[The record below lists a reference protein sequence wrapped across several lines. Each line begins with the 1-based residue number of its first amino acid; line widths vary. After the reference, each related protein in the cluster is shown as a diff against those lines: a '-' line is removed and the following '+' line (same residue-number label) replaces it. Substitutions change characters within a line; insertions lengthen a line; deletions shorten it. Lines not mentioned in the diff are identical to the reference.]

1 MGGFKVGHKK
11 VGGRVKGTKNKN
23 VLLKERISD
32 FLTDKFDDFVKDYD
46 SLSPKERTRLYTK
59 MVEFS
64 VPKVSAIKFEDIKN
78 ANNAIEL
85 LKIAAQ
91 YKDG

>member
-1 MGGFKVGHKK
+1 MGGFKVGHEKK
-11 VGGRVKGTKNKN
+11 GGRVKGTKNKN

-46 SLSPKERTRLYTK
+46 NLSPKERTRLYAK